1 VHRIRF
7 HVYKVDER
15 RCIEDAMQTGK
26 QLNGGSKK
34 AVTRNHLPEL
44 QLDSIHLTT
53 SDFER
58 AKAAAPGWESM
69 CLEHE
74 WRSWIA
80 NKGQP
85 ENPSTAFIAFCRKKY
100 QREGRP

>member
-1 VHRIRF
+1 MQPIKKGRSVHRIRF

-44 QLDSIHLTT
+44 QLDSIHSTT

-58 AKAAAPGWESM
+58 AKAAAPGWDIYVPRAWMAE
-69 CLEHE
+69 LD
-74 WRSWIA
+74 R
-80 NKGQP
+80 Q
-85 ENPSTAFIAFCRKKY
+85 
-100 QREGRP
+100 